1 MRLLARV
8 LLLLLVVAITGC
20 ADLKRDSIAF
30 GLNTAPVTLDPRYAT
45 DAVSY
50 RITRLIYRSLV
61 DFDDAFKPVPQLA
74 SWEQPGPRHY
84 RFTLRDQGR
93 QFHNGTYLTAQDVKA
108 TYESV
113 LDPAQVSPHRS
124 SVAMIERID
133 VINNNTLDFFL
144 DSNDPLFPG
153 RLVIGILPAD
163 LLQAGHPFQ
172 QQPVGSGPVKF
183 EAWPDESRLQLRRIR
198 DGQILE
204 MLTIKDPTVRTLK
217 LLRGEIDLLQGNL
230 SPENVGW
237 LEQQPAI
244 HVRKK
249 EGDTFSYLGFNLQ
262 DKITGQLKVRQAI
275 AHAINRD
282 AIIHYVLGDSAR
294 LAEAILPPVHWAGHS
309 HLKGNSYNP
318 ARSRQLLAELG
329 YDKSNPLQISY
340 KTSNN
345 PFRLRLATIIQSQ
358 LQEVGIEAKIQSF
371 DWGTFYAD
379 IKSGR
384 FQMYGLSWVGLKMP
398 DIFRYVFHSSSI
410 PPAGANRGQLQD
422 ERVDTLIE
430 LAESEQELVAKARH
444 YRELQAHL
452 AEVLPYV
459 ALWYEDNVL
468 AVRKDIS
475 GYTLATDG
483 NFDALTK
490 VQRIQTN
497 G

>member
-8 LLLLLVVAITGC
+8 LLLLLVIAITGC
-20 ADLKRDSIAF
+20 ADQKRDSIAF

-84 RFTLRDQGR
+84 RFTLSDQGR

-133 VINNNTLDFFL
+133 VINDNTLDFFL
-144 DSNDPLFPG
+144 DSDDPLFPG

-163 LLQAGHPFQ
+163 LILAGHPFQ

-183 EAWPDESRLQLRRIR
+183 EAWPDESRVQLRRIS

-237 LEQQPAI
+237 LEQEPTI

-318 ARSRQLLAELG
+318 ARSRRLLAELG

-398 DIFRYVFHSSSI
+398 DIFRYVFHSNSI
-410 PPAGANRGQLQD
+410 PPVGANRGQLQD

-444 YRELQAHL
+444 YRELQAYL

-497 G
+497 D